1 MDTPDPPTS
10 PDRPYARLTKEEK
23 DAVLRELRRLIEL
36 GLVTG
41 FEIIGPAQPEPCSDT
56 DKERA

>member
-1 MDTPDPPTS
+1 MDTPDPPTG

-41 FEIIGPAQPEPCSDT
+41 FEIVGPDAPDSDQ
-56 DKERA
+56 DN